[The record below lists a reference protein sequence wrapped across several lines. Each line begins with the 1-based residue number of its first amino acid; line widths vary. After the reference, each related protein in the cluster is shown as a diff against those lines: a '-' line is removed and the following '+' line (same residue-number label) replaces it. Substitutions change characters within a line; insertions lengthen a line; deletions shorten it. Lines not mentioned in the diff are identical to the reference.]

1 RKHTVRA
8 VFLRPVQATRAKSR
22 RAWATRHRRTIHQA
36 AKASLTPDIEFNS
49 TTVVATVNEAACQNF
64 SAFTAASGVCRIR
77 CDSQHSADGMAVE
90 RVLKSQ
96 KQKCAQCDSMA
107 RVHACLLCVHF
118 GCYGNGHIQG
128 HVDAAHPA
136 GGSQA
141 RLSVDLSSGQAL
153 VHTPVLRDFFLLDP
167 HSSLREHPALS
178 CLVLP
183 DYFGEF
189 YSDCDNPF
197 VPSSTL
203 HLIWVH
209 AHHLAGY
216 EQQDAHEFLMAAL
229 NLLHQHFQAD
239 SGSGEPNG
247 CTVGHQ
253 LQLQQQRSPCRCIVD
268 QVFSGVPHCLQVHR
282 PEHRGKIRCF
292 RCQTVQD
299 SIKQLTFR
307 KLPVVAC
314 FHFKRFQHACLNHR
328 KISTH
333 ISFPELLD
341 MTPRLGKQYRLFC
354 VVNHSGSLS
363 AGHYT
368 CYVCGTI
375 CNNLISDVPVSE
387 VLTSEGY
394 LLFYHK
400 IVKRAQQAVK
410 ILPARQAVCPRI
422 CAPMVRYSKLPF
434 RYLMRQLRLRPVLH
448 AYDRRFVL
456 SVLRQGRDNEFVTGP
471 GDRPLI
477 VQFASND
484 PAEFAACCVQFG
496 RAALRRRGFEF
507 AAVRNAGPISR
518 ILAFVLCSQ
527 PQLLAEML
535 TAARGRRC
543 DCPNKFALSA
553 KIRLCPDMRD
563 TERLC

>member
-1 RKHTVRA
+1 M
-8 VFLRPVQATRAKSR
+8 ATAY
-22 RAWATRHRRTIHQA
+22 TCEH
-36 AKASLTPDIEFNS
+36 LS
-49 TTVVATVNEAACQNF
+49 TQLGPGSPGRGQYEMLLKRLVYPR
-64 SAFTAASGVCRIR
+64 SP
-77 CDSQHSADGMAVE
+77 VE

-96 KQKCAQCDSMA
+96 KQKCAQCDSTA

-141 RLSVDLSSGQAL
+141 RLSVDLSSGQVYCHDCSDYRYDLSLLQMLRQCRRRAFKSLGVPNFFEDWIPSEEFLAVLAKNRLNLRVSTNQLLGLRGLVNLGNTCFMSCIVQAL

-178 CLVLP
+178 CLVCEFARL
-183 DYFGEF
+183 FREF

-268 QVFSGVPHCLQVHR
+268 QVFSGEFQSDLKCLGCDSVSRTIDPFWDISLDMNTLTSESQTLGCSLER
-282 PEHRGKIRCF
+282 YIAPEHLGKIRCF

-341 MTPRLGKQYRLFC
+341 MTPFMSSKANHDDSLERLGKQYRLFC

-368 CYVCGTI
+368 CYVRHN
-375 CNNLISDVPVSE
+375 CNTWYKCDDHQISDVPVSE

-400 IVKRAQQAVK
+400 V
-410 ILPARQAVCPRI
+410 
-422 CAPMVRYSKLPF
+422 
-434 RYLMRQLRLRPVLH
+434 VLDYH
-448 AYDRRFVL
+448 
-456 SVLRQGRDNEFVTGP
+456 VT
-471 GDRPLI
+471 
-477 VQFASND
+477 
-484 PAEFAACCVQFG
+484 
-496 RAALRRRGFEF
+496 
-507 AAVRNAGPISR
+507 
-518 ILAFVLCSQ
+518 
-527 PQLLAEML
+527 
-535 TAARGRRC
+535 
-543 DCPNKFALSA
+543 
-553 KIRLCPDMRD
+553 
-563 TERLC
+563 

>member
-1 RKHTVRA
+1 M
-8 VFLRPVQATRAKSR
+8 ATAY
-22 RAWATRHRRTIHQA
+22 TCEH
-36 AKASLTPDIEFNS
+36 LS
-49 TTVVATVNEAACQNF
+49 TQLGPGSPGRGQYEMLLKRLVYPR
-64 SAFTAASGVCRIR
+64 SP
-77 CDSQHSADGMAVE
+77 VE

-96 KQKCAQCDSMA
+96 KQKCAQCDSTA

-141 RLSVDLSSGQAL
+141 RLSVDLSSGQVYCHDCSDYRYDLSLLQMLRQCRRRAFKSLGVPNFFEDWIPSEEFLAVLAKNRLNLRVSTNQLLGLRGLVNLGNTCFMSCIVQAL

-178 CLVLP
+178 CLVCEFARL
-183 DYFGEF
+183 FREF

-203 HLIWVH
+203 HLIWC
-209 AHHLAGY
+209 LGC
-216 EQQDAHEFLMAAL
+216 
-229 NLLHQHFQAD
+229 D
-239 SGSGEPNG
+239 SVSRTIDPFWDISLDMNTLTSESQTLG
-247 CTVGHQ
+247 CS
-253 LQLQQQRSPCRCIVD
+253 LERYIA
-268 QVFSGVPHCLQVHR
+268 
-282 PEHRGKIRCF
+282 PEHLGKIRCF

-341 MTPRLGKQYRLFC
+341 MTPFMSSKANHDDSLERLGKQYRLFC

-368 CYVCGTI
+368 CYVRHN
-375 CNNLISDVPVSE
+375 CNTWYKCDDHQISDVPVSE

-400 IVKRAQQAVK
+400 V
-410 ILPARQAVCPRI
+410 
-422 CAPMVRYSKLPF
+422 
-434 RYLMRQLRLRPVLH
+434 VLDYH
-448 AYDRRFVL
+448 
-456 SVLRQGRDNEFVTGP
+456 VT
-471 GDRPLI
+471 
-477 VQFASND
+477 
-484 PAEFAACCVQFG
+484 
-496 RAALRRRGFEF
+496 
-507 AAVRNAGPISR
+507 
-518 ILAFVLCSQ
+518 
-527 PQLLAEML
+527 
-535 TAARGRRC
+535 
-543 DCPNKFALSA
+543 
-553 KIRLCPDMRD
+553 
-563 TERLC
+563 